1 MPESG
6 STGRVTATPAARKA
20 ITALRAASGG
30 RLMFVQSA
38 GCCDGSE
45 PMCFGL
51 GEFAVGDHDLL
62 LGVLD
67 DCPFHIDADLYNAL
81 GRPRLVLDAE
91 PGSPGGFSLAAGEGL
106 HFVARVLAPAESTA
120 HVQEEKTMTMKA
132 AVVTDFGKPL
142 EIRELPVPEPGP
154 GQVLVRMEASGLCH
168 TDIHAA
174 HGDWPVKPTPPFVP
188 GHEGVGPVERIGA
201 GVPETMLGKRVAV
214 PWLGSSCGSCRYC
227 VTGWETLCESQVN
240 TGYSVDG
247 CYAEYVV
254 ADARAV
260 VAVPDGVT
268 SLDAAPL
275 TCAGVTTYKAIKVAR
290 VVPAERVAVFG
301 IGGLGHLAVQY
312 ARIVGAFVTAVDI
325 EPEKLGL
332 AQQLGAD
339 HVVNARTHDPVE
351 EIKAVGGADVAVVLA
366 ASPTAFEQAYR
377 SLNRGGR
384 LVCVALPADDAAVQ
398 VPIFETV
405 LGGISVIGSI
415 VGTRQDLAE
424 VFALHAA
431 GRTRVIAETRRLD
444 EVNDCFAEVLD
455 SRAEARLVFEF

>member
-1 MPESG
+1 
-6 STGRVTATPAARKA
+6 
-20 ITALRAASGG
+20 
-30 RLMFVQSA
+30 
-38 GCCDGSE
+38 
-45 PMCFGL
+45 
-51 GEFAVGDHDLL
+51 
-62 LGVLD
+62 
-67 DCPFHIDADLYNAL
+67 
-81 GRPRLVLDAE
+81 
-91 PGSPGGFSLAAGEGL
+91 
-106 HFVARVLAPAESTA
+106 
-120 HVQEEKTMTMKA
+120 
-132 AVVTDFGKPL
+132 
-142 EIRELPVPEPGP
+142 
-154 GQVLVRMEASGLCH
+154 MEASGLCH